1 MQESLVQ
8 FLGWGVPLE
17 EHMVTHCRILAWR
30 ISMDRGAWQSTV
42 HGGHKELDTT
52 EWLSIAQTVDSF
64 KQLFAEC
71 LQCGIP

>member
-1 MQESLVQ
+1 
-8 FLGWGVPLE
+8 
-17 EHMVTHCRILAWR
+17 
-30 ISMDRGAWQSTV
+30 MDRGAWQSTV

-52 EWLSIAQTVDSF
+52 EWLSIAQKVDSF